1 MIACDGLL
9 LRTVTDTCCSY
20 KGGGLGLNLMHLPLS
35 VLPFAWNLAHGM
47 TQSPAAMIQAQRL
60 YVSLYKWLTVKLT
73 DMDSFVE
80 LGIAG
85 GTNP

>member
-1 MIACDGLL
+1 
-9 LRTVTDTCCSY
+9 
-20 KGGGLGLNLMHLPLS
+20 
-35 VLPFAWNLAHGM
+35 M
-47 TQSPAAMIQAQRL
+47 TQSPAAMIQAQSL